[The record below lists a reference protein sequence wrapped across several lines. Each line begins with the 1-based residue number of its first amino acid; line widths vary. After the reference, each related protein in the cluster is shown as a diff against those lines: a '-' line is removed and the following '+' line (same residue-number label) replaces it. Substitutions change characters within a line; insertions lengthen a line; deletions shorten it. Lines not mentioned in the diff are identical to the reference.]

1 MGWEE
6 DDKNEKP
13 RVEITDWVFSEE
25 IYSIGCDQQN
35 NETVDAMVKDI
46 KASYVDFNFKIITIT
61 KNRYEIAGNGIYE
74 YSIIYKYKDK

>member
-1 MGWEE
+1 MGWE
-6 DDKNEKP
+6 DDEKP
-13 RVEITDWVFSEE
+13 REVLTDWVFSEE
-25 IYSIGCDQQN
+25 IYSIGCDQWN

-74 YSIIYKYKDK
+74 YSIIYKYKDKG